1 MEFKNV
7 VIVNCNEDNIPYSKS
22 DEGIN
27 IEEERRLFYVGITR
41 AKENLYLTVPKVIR
55 GKNKETSDFIKECKL
70 DKELLENDYFKEKK
84 ELFIRCLV
92 KELLKIKGKIMWR

>member
-41 AKENLYLTVPKVIR
+41 AK
-55 GKNKETSDFIKECKL
+55 
-70 DKELLENDYFKEKK
+70 
-84 ELFIRCLV
+84 
-92 KELLKIKGKIMWR
+92 

>member
-27 IEEERRLFYVGITR
+27 IEEERRLFLCRY
-41 AKENLYLTVPKVIR
+41 Y
-55 GKNKETSDFIKECKL
+55 
-70 DKELLENDYFKEKK
+70 
-84 ELFIRCLV
+84 
-92 KELLKIKGKIMWR
+92 KGKRKLIFNCTKGYKGEE